1 MARYIIK
8 RILMAVVTLFIIT
21 FLLFLLV
28 RIMPGNPFPSER
40 MSDEAIA
47 KKREEMGLDD
57 PILVQFGNYMKEVV
71 TTGSFGKGSSLYNG
85 APISTVLP
93 TAMNNSFRI
102 GTAAI
107 LLGVITGLILGIAAA
122 LNRGHFW
129 DVFCSVLSIVGV
141 CIPSYV
147 FMIFLQYYFAYK
159 TTIFPFYFNNRRFVL
174 STVMPALSLSL
185 FSMSTIARFTR
196 NEMVEVMDSDYI
208 LMAES
213 KGMYGSKLV
222 MRHVLRNALIP
233 IVTVIAPLI
242 VDLLT
247 GALVV
252 EKIYGINGIGKL
264 MVDAITGEGIDYN
277 YVLAL
282 GILYSAMYIG
292 IMLVLD
298 IVYCLLDP
306 RIRVSGDPRRKKQN
320 TEGSGGMP
328 GGTQQDVPVQ
338 SVDQILDGRGVQ
350 L

>member
-8 RILMAVVTLFIIT
+8 RVIMAIVTLFIIT

-47 KKREEMGLDD
+47 KKRAEMGLDD
-57 PILVQFGNYMKEVV
+57 PILVQFGNYIANIIKS
-71 TTGSFGKGSSLYNG
+71 GSFGKGSSLYNG

-93 TAMNNSFRI
+93 TAMSNSFRI
-102 GTAAI
+102 GGMAI
-107 LLGVITGLILGIAAA
+107 CFGVMIGLILGIAAA

-129 DVFCSVLSIVGV
+129 DVFCTVLSIVGV

-147 FMIFLQYYFAYK
+147 FMIFLQYFFAYK
-159 TTIFPFYFNNRRFVL
+159 VTIFPFYFNNRNFFI
-174 STVMPALSLSL
+174 SAIMPALSLSL
-185 FSMSTIARFTR
+185 FSMSTVARFTR
-196 NEMVEVMDSDYI
+196 NEMVEVMDSDYV
-208 LMAES
+208 LLAES
-213 KGMYGSKLV
+213 KGMYGTKLV
-222 MRHVLRNALIP
+222 TRHILRNALIP

-282 GILYSAMYIG
+282 GILYSALYIG
-292 IMLVLD
+292 IMLLLD
-298 IVYCLLDP
+298 IIYGLLDP
-306 RIRVSGDPRRKKQN
+306 RIRIQDRRGKRREEQQQPKK
-320 TEGSGGMP
+320 P
-328 GGTQQDVPVQ
+328 
-338 SVDQILDGRGVQ
+338 DGEVTAA
-350 L
+350 

>member
-1 MARYIIK
+1 MVRYIIK
-8 RILMAVVTLFIIT
+8 RVIMALLTLFIIR

-40 MSDEAIA
+40 MSDEAIE
-47 KKREEMGLDD
+47 KKREEMGLND
-57 PILVQFGNYMKEVV
+57 PILVQYKNYISGIIR
-71 TTGSFGKGSSLYNG
+71 TGSFGKGSSLYNG

-93 TAMNNSFRI
+93 KAMNNSFRI
-102 GTAAI
+102 GGVAI
-107 LLGVITGLILGIAAA
+107 LMGVSIGLLLGIAAA
-122 LNRGHFW
+122 LNRGRFW
-129 DVFCSVLSIVGV
+129 DVFCTVLSIVGV

-147 FMIFLQYYFAYK
+147 FMIFLQYFFAYK
-159 TTIFPFYFNNRRFVL
+159 IPFFPFYFNNRNFL
-174 STVMPALSLSL
+174 MSAVMPALSLSL
-185 FSMSTIARFTR
+185 FSMSTVARFTR
-196 NEMVEVMDSDYI
+196 NEMVEVMDSDYV

-213 KGMYGSKLV
+213 KGMYGTKLV
-222 MRHVLRNALIP
+222 TRHILRNALIP

-264 MVDAITGEGIDYN
+264 MVDAIAGEGIDYN
-277 YVLAL
+277 WVLAL

-306 RIRVSGDPRRKKQN
+306 RIRVSDDPGSSKEASGN
-320 TEGSGGMP
+320 TASEGTVGA
-328 GGTQQDVPVQ
+328 
-338 SVDQILDGRGVQ
+338 
-350 L
+350 